1 MNIPITRSIRH
12 GRRYRQQ
19 GMVSTLIAL
28 IVLVVSLLAAM
39 ALMRSVDTS
48 NTIAGSLTFRQ
59 GVLQEAERAYVDAQ
73 QKITF
78 TQPTSDTD
86 NAPLGYYAE
95 PQPATARSAGDVP
108 NVLVN
113 AVSGSIGSV
122 TPLNSTDNSV
132 TYVVERLC
140 PTSGAA
146 TVTGCIVSGASLLG
160 ATSSNQ
166 TSDNLT
172 PFDNGAY
179 AAFRLTVRVNG
190 SKGTSAYVQ
199 TILR

>member
-1 MNIPITRSIRH
+1 MTLPVKPYTLHRSRH
-12 GRRYRQQ
+12 RQK
-19 GMVSTLIAL
+19 GMISTLIAL

-48 NTIAGSLTFRQ
+48 NTVAGSLTFRQ
-59 GVLQEAERAYVDAQ
+59 AVLQEAERAYVDAQ

-78 TQPTSDTD
+78 AQPTSDTD
-86 NAPLGYYAE
+86 NATLGYYAE
-95 PQPATARSAGDVP
+95 PQPATARSAGDIP

-113 AVSGSIGSV
+113 GTTGSIATV
-122 TPLNSTDNSV
+122 TALSTNDNAV

-140 PTSGAA
+140 PAAGAA
-146 TVTGCIVSGASLLG
+146 SATTCIVPGASLLG
-160 ATSSNQ
+160 GSSSNQ
-166 TSDNLT
+166 SSDNLT

-190 SKGTSAYVQ
+190 PKGTVAYVQ
-199 TILR
+199 TIMR

>member
-1 MNIPITRSIRH
+1 MI
-12 GRRYRQQ
+12 
-19 GMVSTLIAL
+19 STLIAL
-28 IVLVVSLLAAM
+28 IVLVTSLLAAI
-39 ALMRSVDTS
+39 ALMHAVDTS

-78 TQPTSDTD
+78 LQPTSDNDQAT
-86 NAPLGYYAE
+86 LGYYAE

-113 AVSGSIGSV
+113 KVSGSIGSV
-122 TPLNSTDNSV
+122 TPLNSNDNSV

-146 TVTGCIVSGASLLG
+146 SVTACIVPGASILG
-160 ATSSNQ
+160 GTLSNQ
-166 TSDNLT
+166 SSDSLV

-179 AAFRLTVRVNG
+179 AAFRLTVRVDG
-190 SKGTSAYVQ
+190 PKGTTAYVQ